1 MCTSPRRQLILE
13 FMSNDLE
20 GLKALRYCS
29 TVQSRFS
36 DIKISDN
43 LGFSGYFSIYYKKS
57 FDLVTCDLV
66 TVFAKPK
73 VSLNQDY
80 TVL

>member
-43 LGFSGYFSIYYKKS
+43 LGFSGYFFNLLQKIIRFSDMRFSGS
-57 FDLVTCDLV
+57 FCGDQKCH
-66 TVFAKPK
+66 
-73 VSLNQDY
+73 
-80 TVL
+80 